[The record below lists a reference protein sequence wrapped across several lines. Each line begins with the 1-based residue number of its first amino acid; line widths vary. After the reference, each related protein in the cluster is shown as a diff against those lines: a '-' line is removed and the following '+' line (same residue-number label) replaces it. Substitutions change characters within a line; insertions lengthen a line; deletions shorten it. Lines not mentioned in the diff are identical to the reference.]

1 MIKENFWDSVKGYID
16 TRLNALD
23 GTELKASLKTMF
35 DEYSVKPVYEIR
47 SQILTVF
54 GMKSNIETVITY
66 KPDID
71 EVNDQKDS
79 IKKVADDIVNVA
91 KAGGDLSNIDT
102 VSNNIA
108 DVNKVADSQD
118 DVTVV
123 SNDIKNENHLKTVS
137 DMITTGVAQGS
148 VVWEPNHNGIQFMD
162 KSSGTTNLDGSPLT
176 EVVIPADKN
185 AFAIDNYTVDN
196 GVTLIIEDGAVL
208 KVI

>member
-23 GTELKASLKTMF
+23 GTGLKASLKTMF
-35 DEYSVKPVYEIR
+35 DEYGVKPLYEIR

-71 EVNDQKDS
+71 
-79 IKKVADDIVNVA
+79 KVANAQSEVIVVGKDIE
-91 KAGGDLSNIDT
+91 
-102 VSNNIA
+102 
-108 DVNKVADSQD
+108 
-118 DVTVV
+118 
-123 SNDIKNENHLKTVS
+123 NENNLKTVA
-137 DMITTGVAQGS
+137 DMITTGVKQGS
-148 VVWEPNHNGIQFMD
+148 VVWEPSHNGIQFMD

-176 EVVIPADKN
+176 TIVIPADKN

-196 GVTLIIEDGAVL
+196 GVTLVIENGAVL